1 MFSYLNQLLSSIL
14 VNINKIQN
22 IDTRFYITA
31 TDIKHSWYGCI
42 WKLLLSTICDENFS
56 FWQFNGGQKLQ
67 QNHWSARILRHTIF
81 IVLAYFSRSSRC
93 SWTSATQETQVYCHL
108 WVAFTTMGLGI
119 VTPVTSLRE
128 KHRNNYLTPNISEFG
143 QVWTICDEA
152 RLSQCNFSFVHLS
165 FAMARNFLSTSICA
179 RLYPRVYRLS
189 W

>member
-1 MFSYLNQLLSSIL
+1 MVWLYLETLIIYNLW
-14 VNINKIQN
+14 
-22 IDTRFYITA
+22 R
-31 TDIKHSWYGCI
+31 
-42 WKLLLSTICDENFS
+42 EFS
-56 FWQFNGGQKLQ
+56 FCKFNGGQKLQ

-119 VTPVTSLRE
+119 LTPVTSLRE
-128 KHRNNYLTPNISEFG
+128 KHCNNYLTPNISEFG

-152 RLSQCNFSFVHLS
+152 RLSHCKLVS
-165 FAMARNFLSTSICA
+165 FAMARNYLSISICA
-179 RLYPRVYRLS
+179 RLYPLVYRLS